1 MISLKDSFCD
11 LSLLIRNLFTEKG
24 FVLVDI
30 NFRVDGSGLLLSL
43 LADRPQG
50 GISLEECSLLNRLV
64 RQILDEDNKFYGQY
78 SLEISSPGLDRPLKT
93 KEDFM
98 RCLNKQVVF
107 FLNDLVSDKIEWKG
121 IINRVTE
128 TSVFITTTG
137 EVLEIPLI
145 KVNKAKLVF

>member
-1 MISLKDSFCD
+1 MTGVQTCALPIC
-11 LSLLIRNLFTEKG
+11 LFTEKG